1 MRPPLSQ
8 PAPRPFF
15 LSDIGEDIDILD
27 PDLSVVK
34 LKRKLRDTLKLVD
47 ILILINY
54 VDEKSGITESAIS
67 LRKILK
73 KTHFNI
79 SLLDYFS

>member
-1 MRPPLSQ
+1 V
-8 PAPRPFF
+8 
-15 LSDIGEDIDILD
+15 I
-27 PDLSVVK
+27 K
-34 LKRKLRDTLKLVD
+34 LKRKPRDTLKLVD
-47 ILILINY
+47 VPILIGH
-54 VDEKSGITESAIS
+54 VDEKSGIIESAIS